1 MPITYNIKVKKNEII
16 IIILIL
22 IIIMMIGTAS
32 IMRREFDNINTNA
45 KLTHSVKKLT
55 TAFFSCS
62 RDKFANDKYI

>member
-1 MPITYNIKVKKNEII
+1 
-16 IIILIL
+16 
-22 IIIMMIGTAS
+22 MMIGTAS

>member
-1 MPITYNIKVKKNEII
+1 MII
-16 IIILIL
+16 V
-22 IIIMMIGTAS
+22 IMMMTMIATAR
-32 IMRREFDNINTNA
+32 ILRRISTTLDINTNA